1 MRDRIDSKVFSS
13 NCTVA
18 GSGACASVAPSV
30 ELVDAL
36 QVVAGSFKRG
46 HATARSS
53 VAKPSRLDS
62 ASMSKVARKKR
73 AGEVALVRSSMFREA
88 CCICDAIVGSTPY
101 QVSARARARVCPP
114 TSRSTNRFSDAPLV
128 HTRPIP
134 ISPVRWGFQQLGEIS
149 VGRAKKS
156 ARAEA
161 KHGHSESFKVQ
172 ACRARAGAERPV
184 VAHSTR
190 REPSAGQPKALV
202 EGRCAGHTSLW
213 CTPPPR
219 DAIRCIARLHS
230 AISSISIERSAMRLK
245 TILSFRTAF
254 PAIRRVCI
262 PAPAHRTLP

>member
-1 MRDRIDSKVFSS
+1 MRDRIDSKAFSS

-149 VGRAKKS
+149 VGRAKEKAPVQRQRTGTRRVS
-156 ARAEA
+156 KFESVAEGRHAKGRSLLIPPDESLRLASRKLSSRGDARAT
-161 KHGHSESFKVQ
+161 HPCG
-172 ACRARAGAERPV
+172 ARHRLATQS
-184 VAHSTR
+184 VASR
-190 REPSAGQPKALV
+190 VFIPPSVPFRSSAQP
-202 EGRCAGHTSLW
+202 CA
-213 CTPPPR
+213 
-219 DAIRCIARLHS
+219 
-230 AISSISIERSAMRLK
+230 
-245 TILSFRTAF
+245 
-254 PAIRRVCI
+254 
-262 PAPAHRTLP
+262 